1 MVLNR
6 SREAQNHN
14 LEVCTQPESQ
24 KYVTKKVPPFLPTFD
39 IFNRNVHNCM
49 IDSGASSNVMPI
61 LVCKKLN
68 VVWESCPT
76 QIMQLD
82 RSRVKFLG
90 ELKNVLLTL
99 SIDPRI
105 HQIVDIV
112 VDDVP
117 ENYGMW
123 LSRDWYEN

>member
-1 MVLNR
+1 MSIFECYACFSVW
-6 SREAQNHN
+6 
-14 LEVCTQPESQ
+14 
-24 KYVTKKVPPFLPTFD
+24 KVKRRVGVFPYT
-39 IFNRNVHNCM
+39 
-49 IDSGASSNVMPI
+49 DSVAR
-61 LVCKKLN
+61 
-68 VVWESCPT
+68 
-76 QIMQLD
+76 QIQ
-82 RSRVKFLG
+82 SKILG

-99 SIDPRI
+99 SIDPKI

>member
-1 MVLNR
+1 
-6 SREAQNHN
+6 
-14 LEVCTQPESQ
+14 
-24 KYVTKKVPPFLPTFD
+24 
-39 IFNRNVHNCM
+39 
-49 IDSGASSNVMPI
+49 
-61 LVCKKLN
+61 
-68 VVWESCPT
+68 
-76 QIMQLD
+76 MQLD

-105 HQIVDIV
+105 LQIVDIV